1 METKKRRPDPRKIKK
16 EGADLRDYYV
26 ILWETGL
33 VLTLLFFIILF
44 RIDFMPQQEEDHYV
58 VEAQEE
64 VVMEEIVQTRQREAV
79 PPPPRPPVPVEVPN
93 DEIFEDIDIEI
104 DAELDMFTESR
115 LPPPPPP
122 SAEEEAED
130 EEEDFF
136 VFVEEMPQLKGDLAE
151 LQAQIRYPELA
162 RRAQIEGR
170 VHIQFVVNE
179 QGKVEDPQVIRGIG
193 GGCDEEAVRVVK
205 LAEFT
210 PGLQRGKPVRVQYSM
225 PIYFKLREKDK

>member
-1 METKKRRPDPRKIKK
+1 MENQKGKRLNPGRVKK
-16 EGADLRDYYV
+16 EGVDLREYYT

-33 VLTLLFFIILF
+33 VLTLLIFIILF
-44 RIDFMPQQEEDHYV
+44 RIDFMPQQEEDHFV
-58 VEAQEE
+58 LETQEE
-64 VVMEEIVQTRQREAV
+64 VVMEEIVQTRQQETV

-93 DEIFEDIDIEI
+93 DEIIEEVNIDI

-122 SAEEEAED
+122 SADEGDIE

-136 VFVEEMPQLKGDLAE
+136 VFVEEMPKLKGDLMD
-151 LQAQIRYPELA
+151 LQAKIRYPELA

-179 QGKVEDPQVIRGIG
+179 MGQVEDPRVIRGIG
-193 GGCDEEAVRVVK
+193 GGCDEEALRVVRQ
-205 LAEFT
+205 AEFT
-210 PGLQRGKPVRVQYSM
+210 PGLQRGKPVRVQYSL
-225 PIYFKLREKDK
+225 PIYFKLKE